1 MPNATVRA
9 NARPMPEAK
18 PDEYW
23 RHAYFDLEEK
33 IRDVKYMASIS
44 AEFICDLELKK
55 QDDDDRIAS
64 EMAVNE
70 LERLGFVASMASRLA
85 DELHE
90 VYLAKCDAAPDKKES
105 ANV

>member
-33 IRDVKYMASIS
+33 IRDRQIYV
-44 AEFICDLELKK
+44 FDF
-55 QDDDDRIAS
+55 RG
-64 EMAVNE
+64 V
-70 LERLGFVASMASRLA
+70 RL
-85 DELHE
+85 
-90 VYLAKCDAAPDKKES
+90 
-105 ANV
+105 